1 MSADDTDL
9 FYCQKKNMKNCFYTV
24 NFELEKVSQ
33 WFKDNKLSIITLFYK
48 NSFKD
53 EISIT
58 LPVLMIG
65 NNNIERQSS
74 IKFLEVL
81 CNYVYI
87 G

>member
-1 MSADDTDL
+1 MTPI
-9 FYCQKKNMKNCFYTV
+9 FFIVKKNTKNCFYTV
-24 NFELEKVSQ
+24 NLELEKASQ

-65 NNNIERQSS
+65 NNIIERQSS

-81 CNYVYI
+81 CNYVYL